1 MTRKS
6 SGMAREVFQSDGCLG
21 SLQEWWMKSKSS
33 GPEGV
38 KEVFNNVGCQRKV
51 FVRNPFKEC

>member
-1 MTRKS
+1 MSRNS
-6 SGMAREVFQSDGCLG
+6 LGMAWEIVESDGCLG
-21 SLQEWWMKSKSS
+21 SLQEWWMKSNSS

-51 FVRNPFKEC
+51 FVGKPFKAR